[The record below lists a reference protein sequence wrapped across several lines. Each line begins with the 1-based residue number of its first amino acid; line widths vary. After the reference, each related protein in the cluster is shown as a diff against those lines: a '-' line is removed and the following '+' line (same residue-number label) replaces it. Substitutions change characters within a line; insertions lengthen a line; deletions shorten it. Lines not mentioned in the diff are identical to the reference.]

1 MVFTYIYIRVCAKAL
16 QSCPTQFCFYEL
28 PKNCPCPE
36 CLNFGFMDKELC
48 SHNSWACQ
56 ERKGRSDCGWWCGLG
71 KGWEHLFLCEEREGE
86 RKTNKARSQPFTPNS
101 HQQLCATSLSKV
113 RQTPHRITFFPL
125 RSSMTCPCFSCI
137 VLNPLE
143 GHGDL
148 ARDSASPFQVLL
160 RKWRKT
166 LKGQKML
173 LERFLL
179 VPISQAIF
187 IHYFGMHWGW
197 GNTLENY

>member
-1 MVFTYIYIRVCAKAL
+1 MGSWI
-16 QSCPTQFCFYEL
+16 
-28 PKNCPCPE
+28 KNCAPTIAE
-36 CLNFGFMDKELC
+36 
-48 SHNSWACQ
+48 HV
-56 ERKGRSDCGWWCGLG
+56 RKGRGEVTVGGWCGLG
-71 KGWEHLFLCEEREGE
+71 KGWEHLFLCEERGGE

-125 RSSMTCPCFSCI
+125 RSSMTCPCFSCTL
-137 VLNPLE
+137 LNPLE
-143 GHGDL
+143 GQGDL

-179 VPISQAIF
+179 VPISLAVF
-187 IHYFGMHWGW
+187 IHYFVMHWGW
-197 GNTLENY
+197 GGRHFRKLLKTWKNA